1 MLKYALK
8 STFVAAMMATVATTS
23 GCFGIEID
31 LPPVTLTLPVATN
44 ATIPDILKDNDKLE
58 FSLPPVCDLPDLGAL
73 EQQVRDSL
81 GRAGGLLDI
90 KSVTLDVM
98 QFDASQGNF
107 DFLDTFTLTF
117 TKDGESVSLS
127 GDLSAQSNITAFDL
141 APGAGEEVDILDLIP
156 GPDECLQASFDFTGS
171 IPTEETVYSAT
182 MDVTITAVLRL

>member
-1 MLKYALK
+1 MLKHALK
-8 STFVAAMMATVATTS
+8 GTFLAAMLATVATTS

-31 LPPVTLTLPVATN
+31 LPPVTLTLPVANN
-44 ATIPDILKDNDKLE
+44 ATVPDILKENDKLVLN
-58 FSLPPVCDLPDLGAL
+58 LPQVCDLPDLGAL

-81 GRAGGLLDI
+81 GRAGGLLTI
-90 KSVTLDVM
+90 KSVTLDVL

-117 TKDGESVSLS
+117 KKDGESVSLT
-127 GDLSAQSNITAFDL
+127 GDLSAQSNVTAFDL
-141 APGAGEEVDILDLIP
+141 APPSGQEVDILDLIP